1 MMQSVTVGSLWDIV
15 VSSTFLSKFI
25 LMGASVLLIVCLFIF
40 FYKFMLFREQLS
52 QIKKVRQSLQ
62 NATTIQDL
70 FAVGAVLK
78 GTLPGAILGRGLK
91 TLKLSLQGIEGEK
104 RYAPERQIAAVQD
117 SLDQAMADA
126 MHQESSYLPVLSVS
140 AAVSPLI
147 GLFGT
152 ISGLIQAFI
161 GIARQRSTDIMAIAP
176 GIAEA
181 LLATFAGITVA
192 IAAFVLFHLLN
203 SKLRTIEHELDGLVY
218 QCEMLIQNALGD

>member
-1 MMQSVTVGSLWDIV
+1 MMQSVTVGSLWEIV

-25 LMGASVLLIVCLFIF
+25 LVGASILLIICLFIF
-40 FYKFMLFREQLS
+40 FYKFMLFREQLR

-78 GTLPGAILGRGLK
+78 GTLPGVILGRGLK
-91 TLKLSLQGIEGEK
+91 TLKLALQGGEGEK
-104 RYAPERQIAAVQD
+104 RHTSERQIVAVQD
-117 SLDQAMADA
+117 SLDQAIADA

-218 QCEMLIQNALGD
+218 QCEMLIKNTLGE

>member
-1 MMQSVTVGSLWDIV
+1 MMQSVTVGSLWEIV

-25 LMGASVLLIVCLFIF
+25 LVGASILLIICLFIF
-40 FYKFMLFREQLS
+40 FYKFMLFREQLR

-78 GTLPGAILGRGLK
+78 GTLPGVILGRGLK
-91 TLKLSLQGIEGEK
+91 TLKLALQGGEGEK
-104 RYAPERQIAAVQD
+104 RHTSERQIVAVQD
-117 SLDQAMADA
+117 SLDQAIADA

-218 QCEMLIQNALGD
+218 QCEMLIKNALGE